1 MTPMAA
7 TGRSPV
13 RAGVLDPTVIRPG
26 RGAAAGPPDTVV
38 MTATMGMDATARDG
52 ASEGTIVVVRSM
64 VVRGDLVSIV
74 PVATA
79 MIVGVAT
86 VRAIAAMDR
95 SIATMMA
102 EIGRVRDRI
111 GAKAMAV
118 SIAGVMTVRATVDTA
133 ITVPMTTVLAETRN
147 TAIRAPRGVMARDG
161 TGVLPSMTGTIAGV
175 TIAGGSTVVTT
186 GVMIGISTVVTT
198 GMVRGTPVV
207 VTTIVADTVVMS
219 AVAGMAV
226 MIVAAAI
233 MGVVIS
239 VVPVVTVMGAPSIG
253 TTTGV
258 TTAGGSTGVTTG
270 MVRGAPVVVTTIAAD
285 TAVMIA
291 VADTVVTT
299 GVMIVAAAIMGVV
312 ISVVPVV
319 TVMGAPST
327 GMMPLVGIPTARYPS
342 PRRTPIRTGAP
353 ASPAC
358 PRAWNGRCC
367 RRMSAN
373 V

>member
-38 MTATMGMDATARDG
+38 MTATMGMDATAKDG

-64 VVRGDLVSIV
+64 AVRGDLVSIV

-111 GAKAMAV
+111 GAKAMDV

-186 GVMIGISTVVTT
+186 G
-198 GMVRGTPVV
+198 MVRGTPVV
-207 VTTIVADTVVMS
+207 VTTIVADTAVMS
-219 AVAGMAV
+219 AVAGMA
-226 MIVAAAI
+226 
-233 MGVVIS
+233 
-239 VVPVVTVMGAPSIG
+239 
-253 TTTGV
+253 
-258 TTAGGSTGVTTG
+258 
-270 MVRGAPVVVTTIAAD
+270 
-285 TAVMIA
+285 
-291 VADTVVTT
+291 
-299 GVMIVAAAIMGVV
+299 VMIVAAAIMGVV

>member
-38 MTATMGMDATARDG
+38 MTATMGMDATAKDG

-64 VVRGDLVSIV
+64 TVRGDLVSIV

-175 TIAGGSTVVTT
+175 TIAGGST
-186 GVMIGISTVVTT
+186 GVMIGIS
-198 GMVRGTPVV
+198 
-207 VTTIVADTVVMS
+207 
-219 AVAGMAV
+219 
-226 MIVAAAI
+226 
-233 MGVVIS
+233 
-239 VVPVVTVMGAPSIG
+239 
-253 TTTGV
+253 
-258 TTAGGSTGVTTG
+258 
-270 MVRGAPVVVTTIAAD
+270 
-285 TAVMIA
+285 
-291 VADTVVTT
+291 TVVTT

>member
-1 MTPMAA
+1 
-7 TGRSPV
+7 
-13 RAGVLDPTVIRPG
+13 
-26 RGAAAGPPDTVV
+26 
-38 MTATMGMDATARDG
+38 
-52 ASEGTIVVVRSM
+52 
-64 VVRGDLVSIV
+64 
-74 PVATA
+74 
-79 MIVGVAT
+79 
-86 VRAIAAMDR
+86 
-95 SIATMMA
+95 
-102 EIGRVRDRI
+102 
-111 GAKAMAV
+111 
-118 SIAGVMTVRATVDTA
+118 
-133 ITVPMTTVLAETRN
+133 
-147 TAIRAPRGVMARDG
+147 
-161 TGVLPSMTGTIAGV
+161 
-175 TIAGGSTVVTT
+175 
-186 GVMIGISTVVTT
+186 
-198 GMVRGTPVV
+198 
-207 VTTIVADTVVMS
+207 
-219 AVAGMAV
+219 
-226 MIVAAAI
+226 

>member
-1 MTPMAA
+1 MAA

-38 MTATMGMDATARDG
+38 MTATMGMDATAKDG

-64 VVRGDLVSIV
+64 TVRGDLVSIV

-186 GVMIGISTVVTT
+186 GVMIGIST
-198 GMVRGTPVV
+198 
-207 VTTIVADTVVMS
+207 
-219 AVAGMAV
+219 
-226 MIVAAAI
+226 
-233 MGVVIS
+233 
-239 VVPVVTVMGAPSIG
+239 
-253 TTTGV
+253 
-258 TTAGGSTGVTTG
+258 GVTTG